1 MESYT
6 GLVGALAGGIERGI
20 PGKDGRAAMA
30 AWTPGAL
37 GAAAGQGA

>member
-1 MESYT
+1 M
-6 GLVGALAGGIERGI
+6 GPAGALAGGTEREI
-20 PGKDGRAAMA
+20 PGKDGRAATA